1 MQEIITALFPV
12 FRLKNYL
19 IIQKYTVSTYDIVVI
34 LKEISYVV
42 SGPYTNKE
50 TKAVI
55 RKDTNT
61 ESNDTLIDEESVL
74 PPA

>member
-1 MQEIITALFPV
+1 VQEIITALFPV